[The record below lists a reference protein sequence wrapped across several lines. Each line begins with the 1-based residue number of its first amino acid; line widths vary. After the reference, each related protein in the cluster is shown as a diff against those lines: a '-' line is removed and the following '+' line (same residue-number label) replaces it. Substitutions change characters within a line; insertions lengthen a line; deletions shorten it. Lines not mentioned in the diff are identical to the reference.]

1 MSPLSPLP
9 QHREDGMVHFS
20 EGFLAYD
27 MAVIIGPAPDF
38 RVELCYQMSGHR
50 LLVLLH
56 ELSDVL

>member
-1 MSPLSPLP
+1 MSPLGPLP
-9 QHREDGMVHFS
+9 QHCENCVVHFA

-27 MAVIIGPAPDF
+27 VVVVVGPSSDF